1 VEFYI
6 NGQKVGNIEDIEIE
20 TETEIN
26 IEPIDLSFN
35 KEITLSLDSIES
47 NIRLMSDEM
56 RKWCKL
62 MRWNGKIYL

>member
-1 VEFYI
+1 MEFYI
-6 NGQKVGNIEDIEIE
+6 DGQKVGNIEDIEIE
-20 TETEIN
+20 TETN

-35 KEITLSLDSIES
+35 KKITLSLDSIES

-62 MRWNGKIYL
+62 MRWNGKIYI

>member
-1 VEFYI
+1 MEFYI
-6 NGQKVGNIEDIEIE
+6 DGQKVGNIEDIEIE
-20 TETEIN
+20 TETN

-35 KEITLSLDSIES
+35 KEVTLSLENVES

>member
-1 VEFYI
+1 MEFYI